1 MRPRRELRSPMIAP
15 ANSSGTLKGEVVR
28 VDVVIR
34 TVVEHDLEVHHRI
47 SGQIT
52 ARGGVFDS
60 LLDRGN
66 KVPGNGSAKDVVDEL
81 ELAAAWQRFHFD
93 LAVAVLAVAAGLLLV
108 APLHVGLTANRLAVG
123 NLRRL
128 Q

>member
-15 ANSSGTLKGEVVR
+15 ANSSGTLKGKVVG

-52 ARGGVFDS
+52 TRGGVFDS

-66 KVPGNGSAKDVVDEL
+66 KVPGNRAAKDVVDEL
-81 ELAAAWQRFHFD
+81 ELAAAGQRFHLD
-93 LAVAVLAVAAGLLLV
+93 LAVAVLPVATGLLLV
-108 APLHVGLTANRLAVG
+108 APLHVGASTNGFAIWH
-123 NLRRL
+123 LRR
-128 Q
+128 